1 VGLYRCGGLRG
12 ELAPPYVRVARQG
25 GPAGGVFVVGTGG
38 GRGAELE
45 ERPPANV
52 QTSSEGCFNPSTQ
65 HERLAGVAPCHRQRP
80 QHEGRG
86 RICTLCNVSSPVC
99 AGISPPRRNPCMRAS
114 AVRVHI
120 SPPRHTPCSSTSPV
134 RAGISPPC
142 RNPCIVFSAVRA
154 GISTTRGNPC
164 TGSSSARA
172 GTNLTPSRAPETRL
186 RSWACPLPSGV

>member
-1 VGLYRCGGLRG
+1 MCASPAKGGRLGACSWLGL
-12 ELAPPYVRVARQG
+12 E
-25 GPAGGVFVVGTGG
+25 GG
-38 GRGAELE
+38 GGAELE

-134 RAGISPPC
+134 RAGISPPR
-142 RNPCIVFSAVRA
+142 RNPCIDTSAGRV
-154 GISTTRGNPC
+154 GISPTHIRG
-164 TGSSSARA
+164 T
-172 GTNLTPSRAPETRL
+172 L
-186 RSWACPLPSGV
+186 